1 MIFAS
6 SKLFPD
12 IGAFGLVASGK
23 SFVLKGCNVVVP
35 LQCTGTHL
43 VLIRCDLIHAI
54 YPGFD
59 SPQSSSSSRHCALAA
74 EQGSIQRTRW
84 HTQIDESIIESCPP
98 TDVNG
103 GPTTVNV
110 IAAHIS

>member
-1 MIFAS
+1 M
-6 SKLFPD
+6 
-12 IGAFGLVASGK
+12 LVAGS
-23 SFVLKGCNVVVP
+23 VINDP
-35 LQCTGTHL
+35 I
-43 VLIRCDLIHAI
+43 LIRCDLIHAI

-74 EQGSIQRTRW
+74 EQGSTQRTRW